1 MIWSTFIPGNGYCVL
16 LTRSESGRVAGPWKE
31 QEIIYRNNGGHGM
44 LFRTFEGDL
53 LMALH
58 QPNTNGKER
67 LHLYKVKDT
76 GETLVVGDELK

>member
-1 MIWSTFIPGNGYCVL
+1 MHSADRG
-16 LTRSESGRVAGPWKE
+16 AGPCKE
-31 QEIIYRNNGGHGM
+31 QEIIYRDNGGHGV

-58 QPNTNGKER
+58 QPDTNGKER

-76 GETLVVGDELK
+76 GEAFVNGEELK